1 MMATFSPFAT
11 SRVMVSSTDSSA
23 CAAALRLPSIAS
35 REGVDQLTLVHKLP
49 FRERR
54 PSALLD

>member
-1 MMATFSPFAT
+1 VRGRLAVAFV
-11 SRVMVSSTDSSA
+11 SR
-23 CAAALRLPSIAS
+23 